1 MSDLTKLLVKLS
13 KEGLTVKL
21 VPWSEPFHNNITG
34 IQIYLYRGN
43 ERIASAVNY
52 NELEL
57 MLTDGI
63 EYRINELYDKMKEI
77 G

>member
-1 MSDLTKLLVKLS
+1 MSDLTKLLIKLS

-21 VPWSEPFHNNITG
+21 VPWSEPFHDNITG

-57 MLTDGI
+57 MLTDSI
-63 EYRINELYDKMKEI
+63 EYRINELYDKMIK

>member
-52 NELEL
+52 NELEI

-63 EYRINELYDKMKEI
+63 EYRINELYEKMIKQ

>member
-21 VPWSEPFHNNITG
+21 VPWSEPFHNTITG
-34 IQIYLYRGN
+34 IQIYLYKGN
-43 ERIASAVNY
+43 ERVASAVNY

-63 EYRINELYDKMKEI
+63 EYRINELYNRMIK

>member
-1 MSDLTKLLVKLS
+1 MSDLTKLLIKLS

-34 IQIYLYRGN
+34 IQIYLYKGD

>member
-63 EYRINELYDKMKEI
+63 EYRINELYKKMSEK

>member
-1 MSDLTKLLVKLS
+1 MSELSKLLMKLS

-34 IQIYLYRGN
+34 IQIYLYKGN
-43 ERIASAVNY
+43 ERVASAVNY

-63 EYRINELYDKMKEI
+63 EYRINELYNKMIK